1 MSEGKWMSKAEINL
15 LIQYA
20 LEKHTITE
28 ISRRLGYSR
37 QTIYNYFDTYQ
48 IQYMPQD
55 RDVTSIS
62 TLSPVLG
69 QKSIDLDTLKQLKY
83 VLNEAKQSIDFAMFQ
98 IEVAEEKILTMSPKS
113 VRTEVFRHE
122 T

>member
-37 QTIYNYFDTYQ
+37 QTIYNYFDTYG

-62 TLSPVLG
+62 TLSPVLA

-83 VLNEAKQSIDFAMFQ
+83 VLNEAKQTIDFAMLQ
-98 IEVAEEKILTMSPKS
+98 IEVAEEKILTK
-113 VRTEVFRHE
+113 TEVFRHE
-122 T
+122 A

>member
-69 QKSIDLDTLKQLKY
+69 QKSIDLDSLKQLKY

>member
-1 MSEGKWMSKAEINL
+1 
-15 LIQYA
+15 
-20 LEKHTITE
+20 
-28 ISRRLGYSR
+28 
-37 QTIYNYFDTYQ
+37 
-48 IQYMPQD
+48 MPQD

-69 QKSIDLDTLKQLKY
+69 QKSIDLDSLKQLKY

-98 IEVAEEKILTMSPKS
+98 IEVAEEKILTK
-113 VRTEVFRHE
+113 TEVLRHE

>member
-37 QTIYNYFDTYQ
+37 QTIYN
-48 IQYMPQD
+48 
-55 RDVTSIS
+55 
-62 TLSPVLG
+62 
-69 QKSIDLDTLKQLKY
+69 
-83 VLNEAKQSIDFAMFQ
+83 
-98 IEVAEEKILTMSPKS
+98 
-113 VRTEVFRHE
+113 
-122 T
+122 